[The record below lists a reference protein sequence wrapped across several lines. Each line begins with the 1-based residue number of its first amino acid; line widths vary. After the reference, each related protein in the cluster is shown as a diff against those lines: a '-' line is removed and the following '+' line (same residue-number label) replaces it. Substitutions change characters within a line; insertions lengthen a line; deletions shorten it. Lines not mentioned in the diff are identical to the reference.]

1 VCRLSCVVAVAVLA
15 TGACSIGPQDA
26 PVPVAPPATK
36 SPTVQPSTGHEVPYP
51 VTVQAYFLRGNRL
64 VRLSRTVPR
73 GSGLRP
79 SLDALTEPLTTAELA
94 EGLRTDLPTSPI
106 ELRGRLVA
114 FGAAEVT
121 VPPGFDR
128 LSVRDQ
134 ASAVAQL
141 VFTITA
147 NTTAGSLRMVQDG
160 DSVPVPDGTGEI
172 VDGPVTREDYFQLR
186 PDA

>member
-1 VCRLSCVVAVAVLA
+1 MVAPALA
-15 TGACSIGPQDA
+15 ALALAPGGCSIGPQDA
-26 PVPVAPPATK
+26 PVPVAPPETTSTPVEK
-36 SPTVQPSTGHEVPYP
+36 SAGREVPFP
-51 VTVQAYFLRGNRL
+51 VTVQAYFLRGNHL

-94 EGLRTDLPTSPI
+94 EGLRSDLPTSPTQ
-106 ELRGRLVA
+106 LRGRLVA
-114 FGAAEVT
+114 FGAAEVS

-134 ASAVAQL
+134 ANAVAQL
-141 VFTITA
+141 VFTVTA
-147 NTTAGSLRMVQDG
+147 NTTAGSLRLVQG
-160 DSVPVPDGTGEI
+160 GESVPVPDGTGEI